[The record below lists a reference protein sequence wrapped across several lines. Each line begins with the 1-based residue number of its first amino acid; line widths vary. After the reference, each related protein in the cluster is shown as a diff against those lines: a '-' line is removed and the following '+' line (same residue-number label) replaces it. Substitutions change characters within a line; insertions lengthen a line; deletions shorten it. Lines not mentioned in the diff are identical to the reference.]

1 MVKKE
6 TLENWIQELSGVG
19 MDHAILSQIRN
30 EMGNMLQSMEPA
42 SSDFTPT
49 ALHEGIDFEWKEE
62 GTMLFGGSIRL
73 PKLTNG
79 TVLQRVW
86 SPRLHEVVFVK
97 KNTGQGQAVLVPAI
111 ILDGKYEV
119 NGRISNHWTWQ
130 YINEDL
136 SLGETVSDYGG
147 FYDFHDEFTI
157 KAELS
162 LKVFS

>member
-6 TLENWIQELSGVG
+6 TLENWIQELSDVS

-30 EMGNMLQSMEPA
+30 EMGNMLQSMESA

-49 ALHEGIDFEWKEE
+49 ALYEGVDFEWEE
-62 GTMLFGGSIRL
+62 EERIFGGSFRL
-73 PKLTNG
+73 PKLADG

-97 KNTGQGQAVLVPAI
+97 KEVRHEKAILVPAI

-136 SLGETVSDYGG
+136 SLGEIVSDYGG
-147 FYDFHDEFTI
+147 FFDFHADYNI